1 MKITTAMNSTKLTSK
16 KQIKQV
22 TYDSILGLKYR
33 EPTES
38 QLQLIEKLKGQ
49 LAEKDVDLSFLAEP
63 TDNMVA
69 QHIIQSLL
77 RLCKKYGIRKEK
89 ND

>member
-1 MKITTAMNSTKLTSK
+1 MNSTKLTSK

-69 QHIIQSLL
+69 QHIVQSLL
-77 RLCKKYGIRKEK
+77 RLCKKHGITRGK
-89 ND
+89 DD

>member
-1 MKITTAMNSTKLTSK
+1 MNSTKLTSK

-38 QLQLIEKLKGQ
+38 QLQLIEKLKGE

-69 QHIIQSLL
+69 QHIVQSLL
-77 RLCKKYGIRKEK
+77 RLCKKHGIKREK
-89 ND
+89 DD

>member
-1 MKITTAMNSTKLTSK
+1 MNSTKLTSK
-16 KQIKQV
+16 KRIKQV

-69 QHIIQSLL
+69 QHIVQSLL
-77 RLCKKYGIRKEK
+77 RLCKKHGITREK
-89 ND
+89 DD